1 LKYLGIL
8 LLFVH
13 LAYSQSKVEYK
24 ECDCSSKSFKGD
36 SLIFYGKVL
45 DVTTNNVTTGIKATV
60 GVSRIFKGKT
70 DPVTVVSS
78 EYPGLGCGFPF
89 EKDSFYLIY
98 AYKSRSIRTSICQA
112 TQKIPLG
119 TNLSADLGKGF
130 AATRDI
136 DKIYAGIIRMSL
148 ATLGGFLLLL
158 GILFFRKRARKSI
171 KGE

>member
-1 LKYLGIL
+1 LKGFVFL
-8 LLFVH
+8 LLFV
-13 LAYSQSKVEYK
+13 LLVTFKLQAENK
-24 ECDCSSKSFKGD
+24 ECDCASKSWKGD

-45 DVTTNNVTTGIKATV
+45 DVTTNNVTSGIKATV

-78 EYPGLGCGFPF
+78 EYPGHGCGFPF

-98 AYKSRSIRTSICQA
+98 AYKSRSVRTSTCQA
-112 TQKIPLG
+112 THKVSLG
-119 TNLSADLGKGF
+119 TELSADLGIGT
-130 AATRDI
+130 AAIRDT

-158 GILFFRKRARKSI
+158 GILFFRKRAKKST
-171 KGE
+171 KS